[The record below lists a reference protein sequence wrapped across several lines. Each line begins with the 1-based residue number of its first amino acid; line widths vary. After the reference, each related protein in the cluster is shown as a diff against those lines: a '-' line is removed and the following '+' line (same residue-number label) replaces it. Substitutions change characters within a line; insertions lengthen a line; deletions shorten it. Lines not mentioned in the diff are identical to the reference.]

1 MKLYL
6 ASEAAPA
13 AAVVALG
20 WLNRLYTVRSL
31 QAFAIIVRIK
41 VIGIHWPHLC

>member
-31 QAFAIIVRIK
+31 QAFVIIGRTK
-41 VIGIHWPHLC
+41 VVDIHWPH